1 MATAVEI
8 ATTLVTVGGL
18 VYMLL
23 VLAGARQF
31 ARDCRRIVATG
42 ANAPEFAPDV
52 SILKPVKGVDAR
64 MYAGLA
70 SHCRQQYAGRFEI
83 LFGVGSADDPAV
95 GEIERL
101 RLEFPQCALRLILCP
116 QRLGT
121 SGKVSSLVQML
132 GEAKYDAILINDS
145 DICVSRN
152 YLTRVMER
160 FADAAG
166 IEDAKVGM
174 VTALYRGR
182 TAADHPS
189 EQAPTPA
196 NKFAG
201 DRGARRGPRDEGEA
215 LTLWARLE
223 ALGISTD
230 FMAGVLAARRLEGGI
245 HFGLGSTLAMS
256 RAALVAAGGLEP
268 LVDSLADD
276 YELGARIAQA
286 GFRVELCGEVVETV
300 VPAYDFRGFWEHQIR
315 WARTTRDSRRWGY
328 LGLGITYCIPWAALN
343 CVASGFALWSFSLL
357 SLVVLARVAVALT
370 VGVGLL
376 GDTQVLRDIW
386 LLPLRDCFGL
396 GFWAWSYA
404 SDTIVWRGERFHLRN
419 GRISRVA

>member
-8 ATTLVTVGGL
+8 VTTLLTVGGL

-23 VLAGARQF
+23 ALAGARQYGH
-31 ARDCRRIVATG
+31 DCRRLAATR
-42 ANAPEFAPDV
+42 ANAPGFAPDV

-95 GEIERL
+95 EEIARL
-101 RLEFPQCALRLILCP
+101 RLEFPECAIRLIVCP

-121 SGKVSSLVQML
+121 SGKVSTLVQML
-132 GEAKYDAILINDS
+132 GEAQYEYVLINDS
-145 DICVSRN
+145 DIRVSPK

-160 FADAAG
+160 FGAAAG
-166 IEDAKVGM
+166 IEDPKVGM
-174 VTALYRGR
+174 VTALYLGR
-182 TAADHPS
+182 TAI
-189 EQAPTPA
+189 E
-196 NKFAG
+196 
-201 DRGARRGPRDEGEA
+201 GAA

-223 ALGISTD
+223 ALGIATD

-245 HFGLGSTLAMS
+245 RFGLGSTLALS
-256 RAALVAAGGLEP
+256 RAALAAAGGLEP

-276 YELGARIAQA
+276 YEMGARIAQA
-286 GFRVELCGEVVETV
+286 GYKVELCSEVVETA
-300 VPAYDFRGFWEHQIR
+300 VPAYDFRGFCEHQIR
-315 WARTTRDSRRWGY
+315 WARTLRDARRWGY
-328 LGLGITYCIPWAALN
+328 LGLGITYCIPWAVLN
-343 CVASGFALWSFSLL
+343 CVASGFALWSFTLL
-357 SLVVLARVAVALT
+357 SLVVLARVAVALA
-370 VGVGLL
+370 VGVGVL
-376 GDTQVLRDIW
+376 GDAQVLRDIW

-419 GRISRVA
+419 GRISRS

>member
-1 MATAVEI
+1 MMATAVEI
-8 ATTLVTVGGL
+8 ATALVTVGGL

-23 VLAGARQF
+23 ALAGARQF
-31 ARDCRRIVATG
+31 GRDRRRIDAAE
-42 ANAPEFAPDV
+42 ANAPGFAPDV

-64 MYAGLA
+64 MYEGLA

-83 LFGVGSADDPAV
+83 LFGVSSADDPAV

-101 RLEFPQCALRLILCP
+101 RREFPQCAIRLIVCP

-132 GEAKYDAILINDS
+132 GEARYEFVLINDS
-145 DICVSRN
+145 DIRVSPM

-160 FADAAG
+160 FA
-166 IEDAKVGM
+166 DAKVGM

-182 TAADHPS
+182 TAV
-189 EQAPTPA
+189 Q
-196 NKFAG
+196 
-201 DRGARRGPRDEGEA
+201 GEA

-230 FMAGVLAARRLEGGI
+230 FMAGVLAARKLEGGI
-245 HFGLGSTLAMS
+245 HFGLGSTLAVS
-256 RAALVAAGGLEP
+256 RAALAASGGLEP

-276 YELGARIAQA
+276 YEMGARIAQA
-286 GFRVELCGEVVETV
+286 GYRVELCGEVVETA
-300 VPAYDFRGFWEHQIR
+300 VPAYGFHGFCEHQIR

-328 LGLGITYCIPWAALN
+328 LGLGITYCIPWAVLN
-343 CVASGFALWSFSLL
+343 CVASGFALWSFTLL

-376 GDTQVLRDIW
+376 GDAQVLRDIW
-386 LLPLRDCFGL
+386 LLPLRDFFGL

-404 SDTIVWRGERFHLRN
+404 SDTIVWRGERFHLHN
-419 GRISRVA
+419 GRISPANEEKA

>member
-1 MATAVEI
+1 MMATAVEI

-23 VLAGARQF
+23 ALAGARQF
-31 ARDCRRIVATG
+31 ARDRRRIAAAE
-42 ANAPEFAPDV
+42 ANAPGFAPDV

-70 SHCRQQYAGRFEI
+70 SHCRQLYAGRFEI
-83 LFGVGSADDPAV
+83 LFGVGSVDDPAV
-95 GEIERL
+95 EEIARL
-101 RLEFPQCALRLILCP
+101 RAEFPQCDLRLIVCP

-121 SGKVSSLVQML
+121 SGKVSNLVQML
-132 GEAKYDAILINDS
+132 REAKYDAILINDS
-145 DICVSRN
+145 DICVSQN
-152 YLTRVMER
+152 YLSQVMR
-160 FADAAG
+160 GFA
-166 IEDAKVGM
+166 DAKVGM

-182 TAADHPS
+182 TAAD
-189 EQAPTPA
+189 
-196 NKFAG
+196 
-201 DRGARRGPRDEGEA
+201 GEA

-230 FMAGVLAARRLEGGI
+230 FMAGVLAARKLEGGI
-245 HFGLGSTLAMS
+245 HFGLGSTLAIS
-256 RAALVAAGGLEP
+256 RVALAAAGGLEP
-268 LVDSLADD
+268 LIDSLADD

-286 GFRVELCGEVVETV
+286 GYRVELCGEVVETA
-300 VPAYDFRGFWEHQIR
+300 VPAYGFRGFCEHQIR

-328 LGLGITYCIPWAALN
+328 LGLGITYCIPWAVLN
-343 CVASGFALWSFSLL
+343 CVASGFALWSFTLL
-357 SLVVLARVAVALT
+357 SLVVLARVAVALS

-376 GDTQVLRDIW
+376 GDAHVLRDIW

-404 SDTIVWRGERFHLRN
+404 SDTIVWRGERFRLRN
-419 GRISRVA
+419 GRISRVV

>member
-1 MATAVEI
+1 MMATAVEI

-18 VYMLL
+18 FYMLL
-23 VLAGARQF
+23 ALAGARQF

-42 ANAPEFAPDV
+42 ANAPGFAPDV

-95 GEIERL
+95 EEIARL
-101 RLEFPQCALRLILCP
+101 RAEFPECVIRLIVCP
-116 QRLGT
+116 ERLGT
-121 SGKVSSLVQML
+121 SGKVSNLVQML
-132 GEAKYDAILINDS
+132 HEAKYDYVLINDS
-145 DICVSRN
+145 DICVSRS
-152 YLTRVMER
+152 YLTRVMAR
-160 FADAAG
+160 FGAASG
-166 IEDAKVGM
+166 IEDPKVGM

-182 TAADHPS
+182 TAADG
-189 EQAPTPA
+189 
-196 NKFAG
+196 N
-201 DRGARRGPRDEGEA
+201 A

-230 FMAGVLAARRLEGGI
+230 FMAGVLAARKLEGGI
-245 HFGLGSTLAMS
+245 RFGLGSTLAVS

-276 YELGARIAQA
+276 YEMGARIAQA
-286 GFRVELCGEVVETV
+286 GYCVELCGEVVETA
-300 VPAYDFRGFWEHQIR
+300 VPAYNFHSFWEHQIR

-328 LGLGITYCIPWAALN
+328 LGLGITYCIPWAVMN
-343 CVASGFALWSFSLL
+343 CMASGFALWSFTLL

-376 GDTQVLRDIW
+376 GDAQVLRDIW

>member
-1 MATAVEI
+1 MMATAVEI
-8 ATTLVTVGGL
+8 ATTLLTVGGL

-23 VLAGARQF
+23 ALAGARQF
-31 ARDCRRIVATG
+31 ARDCRRIAAAE
-42 ANAPEFAPDV
+42 ANAPGFTPDV

-95 GEIERL
+95 EEIARL
-101 RLEFPQCALRLILCP
+101 RLEFPQCDLRLIVCP
-116 QRLGT
+116 ERLGT
-121 SGKVSSLVQML
+121 SGKVSNLVQML
-132 GEAKYDAILINDS
+132 REAKYDYVLINDS

-152 YLTRVMER
+152 YLTRVMR
-160 FADAAG
+160 GFA
-166 IEDAKVGM
+166 DAKVGM

-182 TAADHPS
+182 TAVDG
-189 EQAPTPA
+189 
-196 NKFAG
+196 K
-201 DRGARRGPRDEGEA
+201 A

-230 FMAGVLAARRLEGGI
+230 FMAGVLAARKLEGGI

-256 RAALVAAGGLEP
+256 RAALAAAGGLEP
-268 LVDSLADD
+268 LADSLADD
-276 YELGARIAQA
+276 YEMGARIAQA
-286 GFRVELCGEVVETV
+286 GYCVELCGEVVETA
-300 VPAYDFRGFWEHQIR
+300 VPAYNFHSFWEHQIR

-328 LGLGITYCIPWAALN
+328 LGLGITYCIPWAVMN
-343 CVASGFALWSFSLL
+343 CMASGFALWSFTLL

-376 GDTQVLRDIW
+376 GDAQVLRDIW

-404 SDTIVWRGERFHLRN
+404 SDTIVWRGERFRLRN
-419 GRISRVA
+419 GRISRAS